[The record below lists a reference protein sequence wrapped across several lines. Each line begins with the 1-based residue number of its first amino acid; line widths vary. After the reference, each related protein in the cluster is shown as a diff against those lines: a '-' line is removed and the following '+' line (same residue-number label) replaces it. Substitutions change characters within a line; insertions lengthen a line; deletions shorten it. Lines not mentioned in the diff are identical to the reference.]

1 MGKIM
6 LIDLFLWLWFI
17 HSFYQST
24 TLLILT
30 VNLRRKVF
38 DARDFAYHGMS
49 VVDNLYL
56 QRSLVASLPYGSHLC
71 CGKGAWCSKLP
82 WLRSMEIAHMEGGVR
97 NMQFRLCVSLC
108 MLTRLRWIIIVSYCF
123 VRTECRNAT
132 RNLVSLF
139 HCRAYH
145 IIFNRG
151 RQLNEVDSHTLVV
164 ALRRLWREFQ
174 SIRPEVSSYDVIRLE
189 TLVNAIAE
197 DFLWGSD
204 ISGPTKSNRL
214 RRSDADR
221 WRPIV
226 PLWSACHW
234 VTEVLLLLRKS
245 WTRMYPARII
255 CKCHR
260 VPPGGI

>member
-1 MGKIM
+1 MATANG
-6 LIDLFLWLWFI
+6 FI

-30 VNLRRKVF
+30 VNLQRKVF
-38 DARDFAYHGMS
+38 DVRDFAYRGMS

-71 CGKGAWCSKLP
+71 CGGGAWCSKLP

-123 VRTECRNAT
+123 ARTECCNAT

-139 HCRAYH
+139 HCRDYH

-151 RQLNEVDSHTLVV
+151 RQLHEEDDSHTLVV
-164 ALRRLWREFQ
+164 ALRRLKRV
-174 SIRPEVSSYDVIRLE
+174 SIHPSRRIFVRCYSARNSGQCYCRRFFVRFWHFWTYEIKSIAQIRC
-189 TLVNAIAE
+189 
-197 DFLWGSD
+197 
-204 ISGPTKSNRL
+204 R
-214 RRSDADR
+214 
-221 WRPIV
+221 
-226 PLWSACHW
+226 
-234 VTEVLLLLRKS
+234 
-245 WTRMYPARII
+245 
-255 CKCHR
+255 
-260 VPPGGI
+260 